1 VRAVCFSPE
10 ADIVA
15 GVFVTAIGIDTLRHV
30 GHDREAA
37 MAALPVIFGLHQL
50 IEVPVW
56 WALEGLVPMAVGRGA
71 AWLYL
76 AIAFGLLP
84 WAVPYAVRRLE
95 VDPMRRNLMSG
106 FVALGVI
113 VAIALMIPILTTPIS
128 VLNAGNH
135 LAYSAS
141 LFLGGA
147 LTVLYV
153 AATCGSLILS
163 SDRVVVIYG
172 WMNLVAVTVLA
183 GLLRSGVISLW
194 CVWAAVTSIA
204 IAIHLRRLHRQHE
217 GRVVLAG
224 V

>member
-1 VRAVCFSPE
+1 VCFSPE

-15 GVFVTAIGIDTLRHV
+15 GVIVTAIGFDTIRHV
-30 GHDREAA
+30 GHDRESA

-56 WALEGLVPMAVGRGA
+56 WAVESRVPMALGRGA

-76 AIAFGLLP
+76 AIAFGLIP

-95 VDPMRRNLMSG
+95 VDQRRRTLMAAL
-106 FVALGVI
+106 VALGVI
-113 VAIALMIPILTTPIS
+113 VAVSLTIPILSASIS
-128 VLNAGNH
+128 VVNAGNY
-135 LAYSAS
+135 LEYSAS

-147 LTVLYV
+147 LSVLYV
-153 AATCGSLILS
+153 AATCGSMILS
-163 SDRVVVIYG
+163 SDRVVVVYG
-172 WMNLVAVTVLA
+172 WMNLVTVSVLA
-183 GLLRSGVISLW
+183 VLLRSGVISLW

-204 IAIHLRRLHRQHE
+204 IAVHLHRLHRQHE

-224 V
+224 A